1 MAEICISYRRADSQ
15 AITGRIFDRLIANY
29 GKDSIFIDIDN
40 IPAGTDFRQYLAET
54 LHEAS
59 VLLAVVGPR
68 WLGAGKSGP
77 DRIHDEADP
86 VRVEV
91 ETALRN
97 GLAIIPVLI
106 GTRKMPSPNQLPETL
121 KEFVYLNAVTVD
133 PGVDFDHHM
142 QRLITNID
150 AILAAKRKAVARTPA
165 SQSVSAR
172 RNTTQARPSRVSGQ
186 HSSRLAPATPDSR
199 ERRIVAASASPRPA
213 ESAKQ
218 PSGTEASKGKGKGF
232 LSGLPPHMRIPLVAG
247 ATVVGLALLMF
258 AFFALNTPDK
268 GPGAA
273 SASASSAA
281 QAEGANKRG
290 SGKCSVEGFS
300 LDLRN
305 CR

>member
-1 MAEICISYRRADSQ
+1 MADICISYRRADSQ

-29 GKDSIFIDIDN
+29 GKDSIFIDIDH
-40 IPAGTDFRQYLAET
+40 IPAGTDFRQYLAKT
-54 LHEAS
+54 LLKAS
-59 VLLAVVGPR
+59 VLLTVVGPK

-106 GTRKMPSPNQLPETL
+106 GSRKMPSPNQLPESL

-150 AILAAKRKAVARTPA
+150 AILATKRKAAARPPA

-172 RNTTQARPSRVSGQ
+172 RNVTQVRPSRVSGQ
-186 HSSRLAPATPDSR
+186 HSSRPAPATTDSR
-199 ERRIVAASASPRPA
+199 ERRIPAAGASPRPA

-218 PSGTEASKGKGKGF
+218 PSGAEASKRKGVGF
-232 LSGLPPHMRIPLVAG
+232 LSGLPPRMRIPLVAG
-247 ATVVGLALLMF
+247 ATVVGLALAML
-258 AFFALNTPDK
+258 AFFAFSGPDK
-268 GPGAA
+268 AP
-273 SASASSAA
+273 ASSPTPGT
-281 QAEGANKRG
+281 QAEVPSKRG
-290 SGKCSVEGFS
+290 SAKCSVEGFS

>member
-1 MAEICISYRRADSQ
+1 MADICISYRRADSQ

-29 GKDSIFIDIDN
+29 GKDSIFIDIDH
-40 IPAGTDFRQYLAET
+40 IPAGTDFRQYLAKT
-54 LHEAS
+54 LLQAS
-59 VLLAVVGPR
+59 VLLVVVGPK

-106 GTRKMPSPNQLPETL
+106 GSRKMPSPNQLPESL

-150 AILAAKRKAVARTPA
+150 AILAAKRKPAARTPA
-165 SQSVSAR
+165 AQSVSAR
-172 RNTTQARPSRVSGQ
+172 RNTTTARPIRVSGE
-186 HSSRLAPATPDSR
+186 RPRPAAPDSR
-199 ERRIVAASASPRPA
+199 ERRIPAADKAPSRPVDRA
-213 ESAKQ
+213 KESSGPDPAKR
-218 PSGTEASKGKGKGF
+218 KGQGF
-232 LSGLPPHMRIPLVAG
+232 LSGLPPRLRIPLVAG
-247 ATVVGLALLMF
+247 ATLVGLALLVF
-258 AFFALNTPDK
+258 AFFALNAPDK
-268 GPGAA
+268 GPG
-273 SASASSAA
+273 SASASVSSGAPA
-281 QAEGANKRG
+281 DGANKR
-290 SGKCSVEGFS
+290 GKCSVEGFS

>member
-1 MAEICISYRRADSQ
+1 MTEICISYRRADSQ

-54 LHEAS
+54 LLKAS
-59 VLLAVVGPR
+59 VLLTVVGPK

-106 GTRKMPSPNQLPETL
+106 GSRKMPNPNQLPESL
-121 KEFVYLNAVTVD
+121 KEFVYLNAVTID

-150 AILAAKRKAVARTPA
+150 AILAIKRKARAPA
-165 SQSVSAR
+165 AQSVPAR
-172 RNTTQARPSRVSGQ
+172 RSTTQVRPSRVSGQ
-186 HSSRLAPATPDSR
+186 HSSRPAPVTSDSR
-199 ERRIVAASASPRPA
+199 ERRVLAAGAAPRPA
-213 ESAKQ
+213 ESAK
-218 PSGTEASKGKGKGF
+218 PSSGAEGSKRKGTGF
-232 LSGLPPHMRIPLVAG
+232 LAGLPPRLRISLVAG
-247 ATVVGLALLMF
+247 ATVVGLALLTF
-258 AFFALNTPDK
+258 AFFALSTADK
-268 GPGAA
+268 GPG
-273 SASASSAA
+273 SASASSGA
-281 QAEGANKRG
+281 QADGANKRA

>member
-1 MAEICISYRRADSQ
+1 MADICISYRRADSQ

-54 LHEAS
+54 LLKAS
-59 VLLAVVGPR
+59 VLLAVVGPK

-77 DRIHDEADP
+77 DRILDEADP

-106 GTRKMPSPNQLPETL
+106 GSRKMPNPNQLPESL
-121 KEFVYLNAVTVD
+121 KEFVYLNAVTID

-150 AILAAKRKAVARTPA
+150 AILAAKRKARAPA
-165 SQSVSAR
+165 AQSTSAR

-186 HSSRLAPATPDSR
+186 HSSRPASPTSDSR
-199 ERRIVAASASPRPA
+199 ERRIMAAGASPRSA
-213 ESAKQ
+213 ESPKQ
-218 PSGTEASKGKGKGF
+218 PSATASKRQGAGF
-232 LSGLPPHMRIPLVAG
+232 LSGLSPRIRIPLVAG
-247 ATVVGLALLMF
+247 AAVVGLALLMF

-268 GPGAA
+268 GPG
-273 SASASSAA
+273 SASASSGA
-281 QAEGANKRG
+281 QAEGAKRAG
-290 SGKCSVEGFS
+290 GKCSVEGFS

>member
-29 GKDSIFIDIDN
+29 GKESIFIDIDN

-59 VLLAVVGPR
+59 VLLAVVGPK

-77 DRIHDEADP
+77 DRIQDETDP

-106 GTRKMPSPNQLPETL
+106 GSRKMPNPNQLPESL

-150 AILAAKRKAVARTPA
+150 AILAAKRKARAPA
-165 SQSVSAR
+165 AQSVSAR

-186 HSSRLAPATPDSR
+186 HSSRPVPAPSDSR
-199 ERRIVAASASPRPA
+199 ERRIPAAGASPRPA
-213 ESAKQ
+213 ERGKQ
-218 PSGTEASKGKGKGF
+218 PAGAEVSKRQGTGF
-232 LSGLPPHMRIPLVAG
+232 LSGLPPRMRIPLVAG

-258 AFFALNTPDK
+258 AFFALNTQDK
-268 GPGAA
+268 GPG
-273 SASASSAA
+273 SASASSGA
-281 QAEGANKRG
+281 QAEGAKRAG
-290 SGKCSVEGFS
+290 GKCSVEGFS

>member
-1 MAEICISYRRADSQ
+1 MTEICISYRRADSQ

-54 LHEAS
+54 LLKAS
-59 VLLAVVGPR
+59 VLLAVVGPK

-106 GTRKMPSPNQLPETL
+106 GSRKMPNPSQLPESL
-121 KEFVYLNAVTVD
+121 KEFVYLNAVTID

-150 AILAAKRKAVARTPA
+150 AILAIKRKARAPA
-165 SQSVSAR
+165 QSVSAR
-172 RNTTQARPSRVSGQ
+172 RSTTQVRPSRVSGQ
-186 HSSRLAPATPDSR
+186 HSSRPAPITSDSR
-199 ERRIVAASASPRPA
+199 ERRILAAGASPRPA
-213 ESAKQ
+213 ESAKSS
-218 PSGTEASKGKGKGF
+218 SGTEGSKPKHTGF
-232 LSGLPPHMRIPLVAG
+232 LAGLPPRMRIPLIAG
-247 ATVVGLALLMF
+247 ATVVGLALLTF
-258 AFFALNTPDK
+258 ALFALNTADK
-268 GPGAA
+268 GPG

-281 QAEGANKRG
+281 QAEGANKRA